1 MKNFRHMFSHITTT
15 GKLCMFMLAASIS
28 SVLLIPAEG
37 EADKAY
43 SANEKGIK
51 AYNEKKF
58 EESVGH
64 FTDAVVE
71 RPDEP
76 ELKFNLG
83 TALSGQ
89 KRKED
94 ALRQLN
100 SAADAFHDP
109 RKKAAAYFNAGNT
122 RLAAGDLE
130 GAIEE
135 YRKAVKL
142 DQESADIR
150 YNLEIAAR
158 KLKERRKQQQNN
170 RQNDDR
176 KKEENKKKKNE
187 EKKNKTE
194 NTNRK
199 KQQNRQEQPSD
210 QKNSENRPM
219 TPEEAKRILDAL
231 SDEEKKAL
239 SLKKIQM
246 KQELRQGD
254 DW

>member
-1 MKNFRHMFSHITTT
+1 MKDFRHMFPHVPAA
-15 GKLCMFMLAASIS
+15 GNPLVLVLAALIS
-28 SVLLIPAEG
+28 SVTLVPAESM
-37 EADKAY
+37 ADKAY

-58 EESVGH
+58 EESVNH
-64 FTDAVVE
+64 FTEAVVE
-71 RPDEP
+71 RPEEP

-83 TALSGQ
+83 TALSAR
-89 KRKED
+89 KRTED
-94 ALRQLN
+94 ALRQLD
-100 SAADAFHDP
+100 SAAAAFHDP
-109 RKKAAAYFNAGNT
+109 EKKAAAYFNAGNT

-142 DQESADIR
+142 DQKSADIR

-176 KKEENKKKKNE
+176 KKKENKKRDEK
-187 EKKNKTE
+187 KKNKNE
-194 NTNRK
+194 NTNKK

-210 QKNSENRPM
+210 QKNNENRPM

-239 SLKKIQM
+239 SLKKMQV